1 MNQVNLYGKI
11 DRIEYAA
18 ILQSELSNSIEQG
31 TVSEEFQTNLW
42 NYIVENKVELGKDL
56 GKDATTT
63 TLQQSGLALLQ
74 KSMEKSDDAVI
85 MKGPEGDKQWAIV
98 DNDKV
103 ETAGNKI
110 EKQ

>member
-42 NYIVENKVELGKDL
+42 NYIVENKVELGKNL

-85 MKGPEGDKQWAIV
+85 MKGPEGDKQ
-98 DNDKV
+98 
-103 ETAGNKI
+103 
-110 EKQ
+110 